1 MKTTKIFGVLL
12 AFMVTVATGFGLT
25 ACTSSRQSKFYNLT
39 ALPAPQKPIALKPG
53 TVVVVDSVSL
63 PGYLN
68 RPQIVTFQQ
77 DGFELDVSEFNR
89 WIEPLTD
96 SMQRVLA
103 EDIYLSLKNTQV
115 TPMTSYSQNYDY
127 RIVVDI
133 AKLQATFGERITMQV
148 WWTVYNK
155 QGQILYTIDPR
166 TYRANL
172 LQAQANLA
180 NARAALAT
188 ASVDA
193 ERYTKLYEQSA
204 VSKQTLD
211 NAIMA
216 RDQAQANVNAQ
227 EALVENAQ
235 IDMNETNVTAPF
247 TGRIDTTAL
256 EVGNYVTDGQTT
268 MATISNT
275 DPVFVEFSIAEPEY
289 LKLANAAVERG
300 EAAPLENLSIV
311 LSDGSTY
318 GLSGR
323 IAEVNRALT
332 NNTGT
337 LTVKALFE
345 NPNRVLLPGMFA
357 HVQATAGTK
366 PDALL
371 IPQRAVTEMMY
382 KKFVYVIGA
391 DNKVEMREVTLGPR
405 VGRLWMVESG
415 LNGDENLV
423 VEGTAKVSAGAVVN
437 PEPMTEAE
445 LDTTV
450 DRTEG
455 QDAAAGAAK

>member
-1 MKTTKIFGVLL
+1 
-12 AFMVTVATGFGLT
+12 
-25 ACTSSRQSKFYNLT
+25 
-39 ALPAPQKPIALKPG
+39 
-53 TVVVVDSVSL
+53 
-63 PGYLN
+63 
-68 RPQIVTFQQ
+68 
-77 DGFELDVSEFNR
+77 
-89 WIEPLTD
+89 
-96 SMQRVLA
+96 
-103 EDIYLSLKNTQV
+103 
-115 TPMTSYSQNYDY
+115 
-127 RIVVDI
+127 
-133 AKLQATFGERITMQV
+133 
-148 WWTVYNK
+148 
-155 QGQILYTIDPR
+155 
-166 TYRANL
+166 
-172 LQAQANLA
+172 
-180 NARAALAT
+180 
-188 ASVDA
+188 
-193 ERYTKLYEQSA
+193 
-204 VSKQTLD
+204 
-211 NAIMA
+211 
-216 RDQAQANVNAQ
+216 
-227 EALVENAQ
+227 
-235 IDMNETNVTAPF
+235 
-247 TGRIDTTAL
+247 
-256 EVGNYVTDGQTT
+256 

-323 IAEVNRALT
+323 VAEVNRALT

-337 LTVKALFE
+337 LTIKALFD

>member
-1 MKTTKIFGVLL
+1 MLNFLRKNRSGKAAVAAL
-12 AFMVTVATGFGLT
+12 AAITVFSLAGCGGEKAAAPQATLVKSMQVIKRDTPLVYDYTGFVQ
-25 ACTSSRQSKFYNLT
+25 AQ
-39 ALPAPQKPIALKPG
+39 QEMELKAQVSG
-53 TVVVVDSVSL
+53 QITGKYFNGGDTV
-63 PGYLN
+63 
-68 RPQIVTFQQ
+68 Q
-77 DGFELDVSEFNR
+77 
-89 WIEPLTD
+89 
-96 SMQRVLA
+96 
-103 EDIYLSLKNTQV
+103 
-115 TPMTSYSQNYDY
+115 
-127 RIVVDI
+127 
-133 AKLQATFGERITMQV
+133 
-148 WWTVYNK
+148 
-155 QGQILYTIDPR
+155 QGQVLYTIDPR

-172 LQAQANLA
+172 LQAEANLA

-216 RDQAQANVNAQ
+216 RDQAQASVNAQ
-227 EALVENAQ
+227 QAILENAQ
-235 IDMNETNVTAPF
+235 IDMSETNVTAPF

-275 DPVFVEFSIAEPEY
+275 DPVFVEFSMAEPEY
-289 LKLANAAVERG
+289 LKLANTAVDRG
-300 EAAPLENLSIV
+300 QAAPLENLSIV
-311 LSDGSTY
+311 LSDGTTY
-318 GLSGR
+318 DLPGR

-332 NNTGT
+332 ANTGT
-337 LTVKALFE
+337 LTIKALFD

-357 HVQATAGTK
+357 HVQATAGTRAN
-366 PDALL
+366 ALL
-371 IPQRAVTEMMY
+371 IPQRAVTELMY

-415 LNGDENLV
+415 LSGDETIV
-423 VEGTAKVSAGAVVN
+423 VEGTGKITAGALVN

-445 LDTTV
+445 LDTTA
-450 DRTEG
+450 DRTESG
-455 QDAAAGAAK
+455 DAAGAAK

>member
-1 MKTTKIFGVLL
+1 MLNFLRKSRSGKAAVAAMAAVAVLSL
-12 AFMVTVATGFGLT
+12 AGCGQEKAAAPQATLVRSMQVIKRDTPLVYDYTGFVQ
-25 ACTSSRQSKFYNLT
+25 AQ
-39 ALPAPQKPIALKPG
+39 QEMELKAQ
-53 TVVVVDSVSL
+53 VS
-63 PGYLN
+63 
-68 RPQIVTFQQ
+68 
-77 DGFELDVSEFNR
+77 
-89 WIEPLTD
+89 
-96 SMQRVLA
+96 
-103 EDIYLSLKNTQV
+103 
-115 TPMTSYSQNYDY
+115 
-127 RIVVDI
+127 
-133 AKLQATFGERITMQV
+133 
-148 WWTVYNK
+148 
-155 QGQILYTIDPR
+155 GQITGKYFNGGDTVQAGQVLYTIDPR

-193 ERYTKLYEQSA
+193 ERYTKLYDQSA

-366 PDALL
+366 TDALL

-455 QDAAAGAAK
+455 QEEAAGAAK

>member
-1 MKTTKIFGVLL
+1 MLNFLRKSRSGKAAVAALAAVAVLSL
-12 AFMVTVATGFGLT
+12 AGCGQEKAAAPQATLVRSMQVIKRDTPLVYDYTGFVQ
-25 ACTSSRQSKFYNLT
+25 AQ
-39 ALPAPQKPIALKPG
+39 QEMELKAQ
-53 TVVVVDSVSL
+53 VS
-63 PGYLN
+63 
-68 RPQIVTFQQ
+68 
-77 DGFELDVSEFNR
+77 
-89 WIEPLTD
+89 
-96 SMQRVLA
+96 
-103 EDIYLSLKNTQV
+103 
-115 TPMTSYSQNYDY
+115 
-127 RIVVDI
+127 
-133 AKLQATFGERITMQV
+133 
-148 WWTVYNK
+148 
-155 QGQILYTIDPR
+155 GQITGKYFNGGDTVQAGQVLYTIDPR

-235 IDMNETNVTAPF
+235 IDMNETSVTAPF

-289 LKLANAAVERG
+289 LKLANAAVDRG

>member
-1 MKTTKIFGVLL
+1 MLNFLRKSRSGKAAVAALAAVAVLSL
-12 AFMVTVATGFGLT
+12 AGCGQEKAAAPQATLVRSMQVIKRDTPLVYDYTGFVQ
-25 ACTSSRQSKFYNLT
+25 AQ
-39 ALPAPQKPIALKPG
+39 QEMELKAQ
-53 TVVVVDSVSL
+53 VS
-63 PGYLN
+63 
-68 RPQIVTFQQ
+68 
-77 DGFELDVSEFNR
+77 
-89 WIEPLTD
+89 
-96 SMQRVLA
+96 
-103 EDIYLSLKNTQV
+103 
-115 TPMTSYSQNYDY
+115 
-127 RIVVDI
+127 
-133 AKLQATFGERITMQV
+133 
-148 WWTVYNK
+148 
-155 QGQILYTIDPR
+155 GQITGKYFNGGDTVQAGQVLYTIDPR

-323 IAEVNRALT
+323 VAEVNRALT

-366 PDALL
+366 DNALL
-371 IPQRAVTEMMY
+371 IPQRAVVEMMY

-405 VGRLWMVESG
+405 VGRLWMVEGG
-415 LNGDENLV
+415 LNGDETLV

-437 PEPMTEAE
+437 PEPMTEEE
-445 LDTTV
+445 LDTTI

-455 QDAAAGAAK
+455 QEEAAGAAK

>member
-1 MKTTKIFGVLL
+1 MLNFLRKSRSGKAAVAALAAVAVLSL
-12 AFMVTVATGFGLT
+12 AGCGQEKAAAPQATLVRSMQVIKRDTPLVYDYTGFVQ
-25 ACTSSRQSKFYNLT
+25 AQ
-39 ALPAPQKPIALKPG
+39 QEMELKAQ
-53 TVVVVDSVSL
+53 VS
-63 PGYLN
+63 
-68 RPQIVTFQQ
+68 
-77 DGFELDVSEFNR
+77 
-89 WIEPLTD
+89 
-96 SMQRVLA
+96 
-103 EDIYLSLKNTQV
+103 
-115 TPMTSYSQNYDY
+115 
-127 RIVVDI
+127 
-133 AKLQATFGERITMQV
+133 
-148 WWTVYNK
+148 
-155 QGQILYTIDPR
+155 GQITGKYFNGGDTVQAGQVLYTIDPR

-235 IDMNETNVTAPF
+235 IDMNETSVTAPF

-300 EAAPLENLSIV
+300 EAAPLENL
-311 LSDGSTY
+311 
-318 GLSGR
+318 
-323 IAEVNRALT
+323 
-332 NNTGT
+332 NTGT
-337 LTVKALFE
+337 LTIKALFD

-391 DNKVEMREVTLGPR
+391 DNKVEMREVTLLGPR

>member
-1 MKTTKIFGVLL
+1 MLNFLRKSRSGKAAVAALAAVAVLSL
-12 AFMVTVATGFGLT
+12 AGCGQEKAAAPQATLVRSMQVIKRDTPLVYDYTGFVQ
-25 ACTSSRQSKFYNLT
+25 AQ
-39 ALPAPQKPIALKPG
+39 QEMELKAQVSG
-53 TVVVVDSVSL
+53 QITGKYFNGGETV
-63 PGYLN
+63 
-68 RPQIVTFQQ
+68 
-77 DGFELDVSEFNR
+77 
-89 WIEPLTD
+89 
-96 SMQRVLA
+96 
-103 EDIYLSLKNTQV
+103 
-115 TPMTSYSQNYDY
+115 
-127 RIVVDI
+127 
-133 AKLQATFGERITMQV
+133 QA
-148 WWTVYNK
+148 
-155 QGQILYTIDPR
+155 GQILYTIDPR

-180 NARAALAT
+180 NARAQLAN

-216 RDQAQANVNAQ
+216 RDQAQASVNAQ
-227 EALVENAQ
+227 EAMLENAQ

-275 DPVFVEFSIAEPEY
+275 DPVFVEFSMAEPEY
-289 LKLANAAVERG
+289 LKLANIAVDRG
-300 EAAPLENLSIV
+300 QAAPLENLSIV
-311 LSDGSTY
+311 LSDGTTY
-318 GLSGR
+318 DLPGR

-332 NNTGT
+332 ANTGT
-337 LTVKALFE
+337 LTIKALFD

-357 HVQATAGTK
+357 HVQATAGTRAN
-366 PDALL
+366 ALL
-371 IPQRAVTEMMY
+371 IPQRAVTELMY

-415 LNGDENLV
+415 LNGDETIV
-423 VEGTAKVSAGAVVN
+423 VEGTGKITAGALVN

-445 LDTTV
+445 LDTTA
-450 DRTEG
+450 DRTESG
-455 QDAAAGAAK
+455 DAAGAAK